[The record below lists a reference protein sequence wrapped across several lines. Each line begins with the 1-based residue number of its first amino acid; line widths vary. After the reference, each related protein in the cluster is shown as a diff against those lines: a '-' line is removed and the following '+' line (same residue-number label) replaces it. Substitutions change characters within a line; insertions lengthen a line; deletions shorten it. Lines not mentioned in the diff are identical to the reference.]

1 MYNFLYIVV
10 IVCFLILG
18 ITLFFSTPEQIQNL
32 IPNNE
37 FFKTISQ
44 IKDVLASLLM
54 IIVIIACVIII
65 IDSYSES

>member
-10 IVCFLILG
+10 IICFLILG

-44 IKDVLASLLM
+44 IKDALASFLM
-54 IIVIIACVIII
+54 IIVIITCVIII
-65 IDSYSES
+65 IDSFSES